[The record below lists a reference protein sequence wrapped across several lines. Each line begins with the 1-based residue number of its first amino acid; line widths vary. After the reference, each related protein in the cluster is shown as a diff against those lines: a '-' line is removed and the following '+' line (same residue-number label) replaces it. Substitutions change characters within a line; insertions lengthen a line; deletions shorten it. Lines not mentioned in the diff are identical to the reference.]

1 MAFESHESFHKNG
14 WWRMIFGGWASQS
27 SGGDRA
33 RYKQTKKRRPV
44 NRAGRE
50 KRTGPGRAGF
60 SLPRR
65 LFTQR
70 REALIGGPVWNRGSK
85 VAPSLLASR
94 PASLD

>member
-14 WWRMIFGGWASQS
+14 WWRMIFGGWASQR

-44 NRAGRE
+44 NRAEERE
-50 KRTGPGRAGF
+50 KRTGLGRAGF

-70 REALIGGPVWNRGSK
+70 REAVIGGPVGNRDRRVLHRCGRRGRL
-85 VAPSLLASR
+85 V
-94 PASLD
+94 